1 MENPSFSL
9 YQLNAIIHH
18 IIEEHTADEYWLHAE
33 LSEVRVNAAGHCY
46 LEFIEKHPHGNTLLA
61 KARGVVWSNVYRLM
75 APYFERETGQVFAS
89 GIKVLVKV
97 RPDFHEL
104 FGYTLTV
111 LDIDPTFTLGD
122 MVRRRREIL
131 NQLEVEGVLTLNKE
145 LPMPQLPKRVAV
157 ISSTGAAG
165 YGDFCRQL
173 LDNTHGYVFYT
184 RLFPAV
190 MQGEKVEQSIC
201 AALDDIY
208 ADIDSWDVVVIIR
221 GGGAVSDLSGFDTYL
236 LASSVAQFPIPI
248 ITGIGHER
256 DDTVIDIVSHTRVKT
271 PTAAAE
277 FLINRMHEA
286 ESRLDEVSDYI
297 RSYVLHRLETEEYRL
312 MEIARRLPGMFT
324 VRRIHEERRHELLW
338 QRTLSSINLSLTT
351 AKHRLQLVSQRAEAC
366 DIQNILA
373 RGYTLTLKDGRI
385 VTDAT
390 QLSEGDHLLTRFS
403 RGEVHSVVFRGYAS
417 HEEET
422 SFHQKRQRGDKD

>member
-1 MENPSFSL
+1 MENSSLSL
-9 YQLNAIIHH
+9 YQLNTLIHR

-33 LSEVRVNAAGHCY
+33 LSEVRVNTAGHCY
-46 LEFIEKHPHGNTLLA
+46 LEFIEKHPRGNTLLA

-75 APYFERETGQVFAS
+75 ASYFERETGRAFVS

-104 FGYTLTV
+104 YGYTLTV

-131 NQLEVEGVLTLNKE
+131 NQLEEEGVLTLNKE
-145 LPMPQLPKRVAV
+145 LPMPQLPRRVAV

-173 LDNTHGYVFYT
+173 LDNPHGYLFCV
-184 RLFPAV
+184 RLFPAI
-190 MQGEKVEQSIC
+190 MQGERVEQSIC

-256 DDTVIDIVSHTRVKT
+256 DDTVIDLVSHTRVKT

-277 FLINRMHEA
+277 FLVNCMHEA
-286 ESRLDEVSDYI
+286 ESRLNEVADYI
-297 RSYVLHRLETEEYRL
+297 HSYVLNRLETEEYRL
-312 MEIARRLPGMFT
+312 MEIARHLPAIFT
-324 VRRIHEERRHELLW
+324 FRRIHEERRLELLW
-338 QRTLSSINLSLTT
+338 QRALSSINLLL
-351 AKHRLQLVSQRAEAC
+351 ANAEHRLQLVSQRAESC
-366 DIQNILA
+366 DIEKTLA

-385 VTDAT
+385 VTDAV
-390 QLSEGDHLLTRFS
+390 QLSEGDHLVTQFS
-403 RGEVHSVVFRGYAS
+403 NGEVHSVVSRRYAL
-417 HEEET
+417 HDEEA
-422 SFHQKRQRGDKD
+422 SNCQKCERD